1 MTKSRTTFTSLTTG
15 LAIVAL
21 GISVPNTVSAD
32 EPAACT
38 SEVTAGTGSWAIK
51 ESYLSYIFKPV
62 TRGEIFA
69 TNGASIADPKKGPFT
84 FTVDPQRSTIESVSK
99 GVIGLNGDIVIHGH
113 KKAEQWEL
121 DQQLSD
127 LKVVIDG
134 NKGQIMADYISAK
147 YPNPDGAAA
156 PFTADDAVIATV
168 TWDTAP
174 SLTSGKIDVT
184 DAPVVL
190 TDKGASE
197 LFAGFYSAGQELAP
211 LSLDVTL
218 GNGCGQNQP
227 DSESADEQTPQK
239 TSVTTTPTETPKPK
253 PSPKEPESPTPESDQ
268 GGSVFGSELM
278 KTLRTDPVSGIMSIL
293 VLLGATAVL
302 GVVLQHV
309 ATLFKR

>member
-1 MTKSRTTFTSLTTG
+1 MTTSRTTFTTLTTG
-15 LAIVAL
+15 LAIMAL
-21 GISVPNTVSAD
+21 GIAVPTTVSA
-32 EPAACT
+32 EETTACT
-38 SEVTAGTGSWAIK
+38 TEVTAGTGSWAIK
-51 ESYLSYIFKPV
+51 ESYLSYIFKPI

-84 FTVDPQRSTIESVSK
+84 FTVDPQRSTIESASK
-99 GVIGLNGDIVIHGH
+99 GVIGLGGDIVIHGH
-113 KKAEQWEL
+113 KKDDQWEL

-134 NKGQIMADYISAK
+134 NKGQITADYISAK
-147 YPNPDGAAA
+147 YPNPDGAIA

-218 GNGCGQNQP
+218 DNGCGQNQP
-227 DSESADEQTPQK
+227 DSESTDEPNPPKTPA
-239 TSVTTTPTETPKPK
+239 TTTTETPKPK
-253 PSPKEPESPTPESDQ
+253 PSPKESESPAPESEQS
-268 GGSVFGSELM
+268 GSVFGSELL
-278 KTLRTDPVSGIMSIL
+278 KTFRTDPVSGIMSIL

-309 ATLFKR
+309 AALFKR